1 MLICLIT
8 CLAGWS
14 MLSSLTL
21 AQAASQETNKP
32 SGQLTI
38 PYVPTRHDVVR
49 DLLWLADVG
58 TNDVVYDLG
67 SGDGRIV
74 ISAVRDFGARKAVG
88 IEINPELISES
99 KANAAKAGVSDRVE
113 FIQGDLFTNDFS
125 EASVVVL
132 YLGAQANLDLRSKI
146 FQTLKPGTRVVS
158 HQFGMGEWPP
168 DKELQVRLRHFGMAG
183 RVFNPFAKN
192 PQVPDYDAHHDLW
205 PDGRTISLWI
215 VPAPVAGIWRGK
227 LSLPDGKRE
236 FKLVLHQRLSELT
249 GSFQLQAATNYEVA
263 VRAELWGDELRF
275 ERDPTDGV
283 GFERP
288 LIFNGHVHGDIMSG
302 RLAIFE
308 NNQIGEYQWEGRR
321 AKTDFTGTWEW
332 PGPAGERPV
341 QLQIEQ
347 SNQQWVVTYRDQ
359 GLEKDEPYDWE
370 KQVDDFYDFGGG
382 FYFSSLIGQSYHGR
396 SNYRRGGGYTISRN
410 DSTGWLI
417 GEGVL
422 DQGSIKGTISFY
434 PYFDGSMLP
443 TNIVIQRGSTNWL
456 PKRVKP

>member
-1 MLICLIT
+1 
-8 CLAGWS
+8 
-14 MLSSLTL
+14 
-21 AQAASQETNKP
+21 
-32 SGQLTI
+32 
-38 PYVPTRHDVVR
+38 
-49 DLLWLADVG
+49 
-58 TNDVVYDLG
+58 
-67 SGDGRIV
+67 
-74 ISAVRDFGARKAVG
+74 
-88 IEINPELISES
+88 
-99 KANAAKAGVSDRVE
+99 
-113 FIQGDLFTNDFS
+113 
-125 EASVVVL
+125 
-132 YLGAQANLDLRSKI
+132 
-146 FQTLKPGTRVVS
+146 
-158 HQFGMGEWPP
+158 
-168 DKELQVRLRHFGMAG
+168 
-183 RVFNPFAKN
+183 
-192 PQVPDYDAHHDLW
+192 
-205 PDGRTISLWI
+205 
-215 VPAPVAGIWRGK
+215 
-227 LSLPDGKRE
+227 
-236 FKLVLHQRLSELT
+236 
-249 GSFQLQAATNYEVA
+249 
-263 VRAELWGDELRF
+263 
-275 ERDPTDGV
+275 
-283 GFERP
+283 
-288 LIFNGHVHGDIMSG
+288 MSG

-347 SNQQWVVTYRDQ
+347 SNQQWAVTYRDQ